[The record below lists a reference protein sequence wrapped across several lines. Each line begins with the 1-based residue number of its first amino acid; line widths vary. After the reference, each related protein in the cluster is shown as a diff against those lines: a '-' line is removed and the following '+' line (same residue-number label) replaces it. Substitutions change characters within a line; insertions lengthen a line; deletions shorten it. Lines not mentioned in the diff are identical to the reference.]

1 VGKLSPV
8 WNKGL
13 DALRKLVTSTAFVR
27 KLATLQ
33 SAQRYAEHLSSQ
45 EGRYVP
51 ESLALLAAAGVVP
64 DTSKLRAI
72 QWLHHPSGAASMSDS
87 AARKMMD
94 NVRKGI
100 DLYLTG
106 TEVDDDPFVTASVK
120 RTTRLKERSQII
132 NNIEDIFK

>member
-1 VGKLSPV
+1 
-8 WNKGL
+8 
-13 DALRKLVTSTAFVR
+13 
-27 KLATLQ
+27 
-33 SAQRYAEHLSSQ
+33 
-45 EGRYVP
+45 
-51 ESLALLAAAGVVP
+51 
-64 DTSKLRAI
+64 
-72 QWLHHPSGAASMSDS
+72 MSDS